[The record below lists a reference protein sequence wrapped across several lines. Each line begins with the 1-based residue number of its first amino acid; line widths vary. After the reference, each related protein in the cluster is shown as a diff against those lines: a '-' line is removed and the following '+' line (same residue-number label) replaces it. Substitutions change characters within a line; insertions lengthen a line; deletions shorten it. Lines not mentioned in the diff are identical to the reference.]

1 MNAQDREWLGRIESK
16 LDTNTA
22 ETAELKGEIHTLSV
36 KAFGNGTRVGS
47 MDYRIE
53 ELETTALRKAEYERD
68 VAERKAIKKAVW
80 GGEERREADKQAKWV
95 KWGVIAA
102 LILPFVDT
110 AGVIIAYAATHGG
123 GH

>member
-22 ETAELKGEIHTLSV
+22 ETAELKSEIHTLAV

-53 ELETTALRKAEYERD
+53 ELEMTALRKAEYERD
-68 VAERKAIKKAVW
+68 I
-80 GGEERREADKQAKWV
+80 EERRAIKQAAWDGQDRRGADSQTKWM

-102 LILPFVDT
+102 LVLPIVDT

>member
-1 MNAQDREWLGRIESK
+1 VNAQDREWLGRIESK

-22 ETAELKGEIHTLSV
+22 ETAELKSEIHTLAV

-53 ELETTALRKAEYERD
+53 ELEMTALRKAEYEKD
-68 VAERKAIKKAVW
+68 IAARKAIKQAAW
-80 GGEERREADKQAKWV
+80 DGQDRRTADSQMKWM
-95 KWGVIAA
+95 KWGVVAA
-102 LILPFVDT
+102 LVLPFVDT
-110 AGVIIAYAATHGG
+110 IGVIVAYMATHPG

>member
-22 ETAELKGEIHTLSV
+22 ETAELKSEIHTLAV

-53 ELETTALRKAEYERD
+53 ELEMTALRKAEYEKD
-68 VAERKAIKKAVW
+68 IAARKAIKQAAW
-80 GGEERREADKQAKWV
+80 DGQDRRTADSQMKWM
-95 KWGVIAA
+95 KWGVVAA
-102 LILPFVDT
+102 LVLPFVDT
-110 AGVIIAYAATHGG
+110 IGVIVAYMATHPG